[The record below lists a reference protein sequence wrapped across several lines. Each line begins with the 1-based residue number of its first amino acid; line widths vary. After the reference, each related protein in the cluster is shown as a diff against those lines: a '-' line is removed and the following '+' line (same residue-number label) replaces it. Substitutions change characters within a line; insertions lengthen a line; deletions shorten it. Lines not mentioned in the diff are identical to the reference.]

1 MPVTPQPEPH
11 RPQRNSAQDA
21 RLWDVV
27 RAEMAALLDHDEGYY
42 AQRPQRGVVLE
53 SYEEAV
59 LAHLRRTVEPG
70 DRGRLH
76 LRDRRRLGTA
86 LYRPR
91 RARLQGDGLQR
102 GAHLSRGHAAH
113 RRRGG
118 AGGAEGPAQCR
129 GPAGFFP

>member
-70 DRGRLH
+70 DR
-76 LRDRRRLGTA
+76 DA
-86 LYRPR
+86 YIYEI
-91 RARLQGDGLQR
+91 
-102 GAHLSRGHAAH
+102 
-113 RRRGG
+113 G
-118 AGGAEGPAQCR
+118 AGWGPLCIALGALGYRATAFNGEPI
-129 GPAGFFP
+129 